1 MNGLWDIMCL
11 IINIVLRWYF
21 WIIVLKFDEC
31 KFLLILIENSFGK
44 LEFWICWYNINVVM
58 ICKLWV
64 LFYIR
69 FVDVVLFIEVF
80 FNF

>member
-31 KFLLILIENSFGK
+31 KI
-44 LEFWICWYNINVVM
+44 
-58 ICKLWV
+58 
-64 LFYIR
+64 
-69 FVDVVLFIEVF
+69 FVD
-80 FNF
+80 FNRK